1 MAAPGGVVFNFIAKT
16 ADATRDVAK
25 LDKAMG
31 GLKGTAK
38 KAGGGFGAALSGI
51 GKAVP
56 VVGAAVVGAAAGF
69 AVMAKA
75 AYDDANAQAKLE
87 RNLRKVQGV
96 TKKAAA
102 ATGSWIDQMELATLV
117 SDDDLRTALS
127 RLTLVTKDL
136 SDAQKL
142 AKLSQDAAVGSGK
155 EFSAVAAAMAKA
167 AGGNTLALKRLFPEL
182 NAGKD
187 GVLSMAEAVAQLTD
201 KYGGAAKAAADND
214 VFGRIRVAFGQIGEA
229 IGGAALPLL
238 EDLSDWFSGKANIAK
253 IEEWIGKL
261 QTWSRDIGEKVVKKV
276 EEFFDWLKSPEGQA
290 AFDKFKENLDTIAS
304 AAQAAV
310 DVLKV
315 LKDLWDWYTGANN
328 KGRAENPQDF
338 FGPQGG
344 GRNMPHEPPGTH
356 LNPDQNKG
364 ARPPIPR
371 NAAAGYSNGGTVVN
385 IYNPKPERASTSV
398 AAGLRVS
405 RPNTVSI

>member
-1 MAAPGGVVFNFIAKT
+1 MPIGGVVLNFVART
-16 ADATRDVAK
+16 SDATRDVAR
-25 LDKAMG
+25 LDHALT
-31 GLKGTAK
+31 GLGKGAK
-38 KAGGGFGAALSGI
+38 KAGGGLGQVLSGV

-69 AVMAKA
+69 TAMAKA

-96 TKKAAA
+96 TKKAAQ

-117 SDDDLRTALS
+117 ADDDLRTALS

-155 EFSAVAAAMAKA
+155 EFTSVAAAMAKA
-167 AGGNTLALKRLFPEL
+167 AGGNTAALKKMFPEL

-201 KYGGAAKAAADND
+201 KYAGAAKAAADND

-229 IGGAALPLL
+229 IGTAALPLL
-238 EDLSDWFSGKANIAK
+238 EQLSTWFSDKKNISK

-290 AFDKFKENLDTIAS
+290 AFDRFKENLDTIAG

-310 DVLKV
+310 DVLQK

-338 FGPQGG
+338 FTPEGG
-344 GRNMPHEPPGTH
+344 GTAG
-356 LNPDQNKG
+356 L
-364 ARPPIPR
+364 RPSIPR
-371 NAAAGYSNGGTVVN
+371 NAAAANYRGGGGTTVN